1 MRNGKDFSAMIR
13 NARKKKGYSLAE
25 LSQKI
30 GQHDG
35 EGEPEECLSASYI
48 HRLETGERSS
58 PSVHVV
64 TTLAKALDIDMYD
77 LINIGEDNREPRSL
91 TSILFSNE
99 VIIEKGGEV
108 LSSRGK
114 ELIIG
119 LVEEAINLSDEGT
132 MAKRLFKLIETAELL
147 NEEIG

>member
-1 MRNGKDFSAMIR
+1 MRNGKEFSTMIR
-13 NARKKKGYSLAE
+13 NARQKRGYSLAE

-30 GQHDG
+30 GQHGGGDS
-35 EGEPEECLSASYI
+35 EESLSASYI

-58 PSVHVV
+58 PSVQVV
-64 TTLAKALDIDMYD
+64 ATLAKALGIDMYD

-99 VIIEKGGEV
+99 VIIEEGGKA
-108 LSSRGK
+108 LSSREK
-114 ELIIG
+114 ELIVG
-119 LVEEAINLSDEGT
+119 LIEEAVNLSTEGA